1 MQIRR
6 LFAVLLAA
14 VIVLTIAAC
23 GTGSN
28 TQDSSDNTKAQE
40 TTAAGTES
48 TDSATASAETSEQ
61 PSSDTSD
68 TETAEN
74 KILVVYF
81 SWSGH
86 LDSMAHWVADET
98 GGDLYRVTAKDPYPE
113 NYNQTADRAKQEQD
127 NDVRPE
133 IVVDITEEQMAQYD
147 TVFFGFPVWWY
158 DLPMS
163 MWTFLE
169 SYDFSGKTIIPFFS
183 HEGSSNGAGALPT
196 IEKLA
201 EGATVKSD
209 DALSIRGGKV
219 DGSESDVRAWV
230 QGLGYQKTAEAPQ
243 NEPAASGKTLVV
255 YYSASGNTGRV
266 AGFVADELNADT
278 FELVPVEPYSDADL
292 NWRDRSSRVNKEHD
306 DASLQDIALV
316 STEVPNWD
324 DYDVVLFGY
333 PIWWREASWVVN
345 NFIKNNDFTGK
356 TVIPFCTSTSSGLG
370 DSGTNLEKMAGTGT
384 WLEGQRFNENPSED
398 SVREW
403 VRGLDLE

>member
-6 LFAVLLAA
+6 LLAILLAA
-14 VIVLTIAAC
+14 VMALTLAAC

-40 TTAAGTES
+40 TTAADTGNA
-48 TDSATASAETSEQ
+48 DSATASDATSDL
-61 PSSDTSD
+61 PSSDPSD
-68 TETAEN
+68 TQTADN

-133 IVVDITEEQMAQYD
+133 IVVDITEEQIAQYD

-201 EGATVKSD
+201 EGATVRSD

-219 DGSESDVRAWV
+219 DGSE
-230 QGLGYQKTAEAPQ
+230 
-243 NEPAASGKTLVV
+243 
-255 YYSASGNTGRV
+255 
-266 AGFVADELNADT
+266 
-278 FELVPVEPYSDADL
+278 
-292 NWRDRSSRVNKEHD
+292 
-306 DASLQDIALV
+306 
-316 STEVPNWD
+316 
-324 DYDVVLFGY
+324 
-333 PIWWREASWVVN
+333 
-345 NFIKNNDFTGK
+345 ND
-356 TVIPFCTSTSSGLG
+356 
-370 DSGTNLEKMAGTGT
+370 
-384 WLEGQRFNENPSED
+384 
-398 SVREW
+398 VREW
-403 VRGLDLE
+403 VKDLDY

>member
-14 VIVLTIAAC
+14 VMVLTLAAC
-23 GTGSN
+23 GNSN

-61 PSSDTSD
+61 PSSDISD

-158 DLPMS
+158 DLQMS

-169 SYDFSGKTIIPFFS
+169 NYDFSGKTIIPFFS

-201 EGATVKSD
+201 EGATVRSD

-219 DGSESDVRAWV
+219 DGSE
-230 QGLGYQKTAEAPQ
+230 
-243 NEPAASGKTLVV
+243 
-255 YYSASGNTGRV
+255 
-266 AGFVADELNADT
+266 
-278 FELVPVEPYSDADL
+278 
-292 NWRDRSSRVNKEHD
+292 
-306 DASLQDIALV
+306 
-316 STEVPNWD
+316 
-324 DYDVVLFGY
+324 
-333 PIWWREASWVVN
+333 
-345 NFIKNNDFTGK
+345 ND
-356 TVIPFCTSTSSGLG
+356 
-370 DSGTNLEKMAGTGT
+370 
-384 WLEGQRFNENPSED
+384 
-398 SVREW
+398 VREW
-403 VRGLDLE
+403 VKGLDY

>member
-14 VIVLTIAAC
+14 IIVLTLAAC

-61 PSSDTSD
+61 PSSDISD

-243 NEPAASGKTLVV
+243 NEPAASGKALVV

-266 AGFVADELNADT
+266 AGFVVDELKADT

-292 NWRDRSSRVNKEHD
+292 NWRDPSSRVNKEHD

-370 DSGTNLEKMAGTGT
+370 DSGTNLEKMAGTGA
-384 WLEGQRFNENPSED
+384 WLEGRRFSENPSED

>member
-14 VIVLTIAAC
+14 VIVLTLAAC

-127 NDVRPE
+127 NNVRPE

-147 TVFFGFPVWWY
+147 TVFFGFA
-158 DLPMS
+158 LGNAS
-163 MWTFLE
+163 EIRHALQTE
-169 SYDFSGKTIIPFFS
+169 SHHRF
-183 HEGSSNGAGALPT
+183 
-196 IEKLA
+196 
-201 EGATVKSD
+201 
-209 DALSIRGGKV
+209 DAACA
-219 DGSESDVRAWV
+219 RA
-230 QGLGYQKTAEAPQ
+230 
-243 NEPAASGKTLVV
+243 
-255 YYSASGNTGRV
+255 
-266 AGFVADELNADT
+266 
-278 FELVPVEPYSDADL
+278 
-292 NWRDRSSRVNKEHD
+292 SRWI
-306 DASLQDIALV
+306 L
-316 STEVPNWD
+316 
-324 DYDVVLFGY
+324 
-333 PIWWREASWVVN
+333 
-345 NFIKNNDFTGK
+345 
-356 TVIPFCTSTSSGLG
+356 
-370 DSGTNLEKMAGTGT
+370 
-384 WLEGQRFNENPSED
+384 
-398 SVREW
+398 
-403 VRGLDLE
+403 